1 MGGGS
6 IIDASKAI
14 ALGYFYPE
22 DPWDILSKET
32 QIDQALPIGTILTL
46 AATGSEMNM
55 GIVISNRELLEKRV
69 YKNPVLRPKFSILDP
84 TYTFSVP
91 PKQTVAGIV
100 DIMSHIFEQYFSPTS
115 ATEVQD
121 SMAE

>member
-6 IIDASKAI
+6 VIDASKAI
-14 ALGYFYPE
+14 ALGYFYPG
-22 DPWDILSKET
+22 DPRDIFSKKT
-32 QIDQALPIGTILTL
+32 QIDQTLPIGTILTL
-46 AATGSEMNM
+46 AATGSEMDPYM
-55 GIVISNRELLEKRV
+55 VISNREQGEKRD
-69 YKNPVLRPKFSILDP
+69 YGNPILAPKFSILDP
-84 TYTFSVP
+84 TYTYSVP

-121 SMAE
+121 SIAE